1 MPLSLEQSQRLE
13 YLRSRMLA
21 DQITREEE
29 LEAFTI
35 LRQDRVSASIA
46 SAKSRTAK
54 AEAARPV
61 DTKSLLASIGQAVHK
76 RPEGP
81 APAAGSFKL

>member
-13 YLRSRMLA
+13 YLRARMLS

-35 LRQDRVSASIA
+35 LRQDRVSAQIA
-46 SAKSRTAK
+46 STKAKTAK

-76 RPEGP
+76 RPDAP
-81 APAAGSFKL
+81 TPAAGSFKL